1 MNIELKVIV
10 LFLDYIVN
18 YNAKKLFL
26 RIFFYL
32 IISVFLSEHQSKLS
46 LLFE

>member
-26 RIFFYL
+26 RILFF
-32 IISVFLSEHQSKLS
+32 IQ
-46 LLFE
+46 LLVYS

>member
-18 YNAKKLFL
+18 YNAKKLFF
-26 RIFFYL
+26 RIIFF
-32 IISVFLSEHQSKLS
+32 I
-46 LLFE
+46 